1 LTAEG
6 VASPEAVH
14 ARLVVLAPGATA
26 VTLAPP
32 PLSGAAGS
40 ELRGFSASLLPT
52 GSLLVSGCVATPIP
66 GWVEDLRPPVV
77 ARAHAWTAKLAEAI
91 AGVPVELREANP
103 QGVARVHAVAV
114 AGDAGSRGVA
124 RVLVGF
130 DQAGGAAV
138 LTCGVACGLSDT
150 ARSAVADAEVE
161 RACEAAVR
169 SAHLVGDTAP
179 PPPGRALEAVAW
191 AVHHPTPA
199 ATAGLSIAGV
209 GLLALVLARRRPRSR
224 L

>member
-1 LTAEG
+1 MTAEG
-6 VASPEAVH
+6 VAAPEAAP
-14 ARLVVLAPGATA
+14 ARLVVVAPEGAA

-40 ELRGFSASLLPT
+40 ELHGFSASRLPA

-91 AGVPVELREANP
+91 AGVPIELREADP
-103 QGVARVHAVAV
+103 QGVAQVYAV
-114 AGDAGSRGVA
+114 AGDAASRGVA

-130 DQAGGAAV
+130 EQAGGAKV
-138 LTCGVACGLSDT
+138 LTCGVACGRTD
-150 ARSAVADAEVE
+150 AAQSAVANAEAE

-169 SAHLVGDTAP
+169 SAHLVGDAAP
-179 PPPGRALEAVAW
+179 PPPGRALAAVAW

-199 ATAGLSIAGV
+199 ATAGISIAGV
-209 GLLALVLARRRPRSR
+209 GLLALVLARRRPRSV